1 MISML
6 LAVSFASS
14 SDSEQELAGIQNRM
28 PVIIERD
35 NWPLWLGEYEGEW
48 NICMATDLDLT
59 GASQSQ
65 LGVVFGRAPN
75 RASTSTPAL
84 FPPATRAAGE

>member
-14 SDSEQELAGIQNRM
+14 SDSEPELAGIQDRM

-35 NWPLWLGEYEGEW
+35 NWPLWLGENEESG
-48 NICMATDLDLT
+48 T
-59 GASQSQ
+59 
-65 LGVVFGRAPN
+65 
-75 RASTSTPAL
+75 
-84 FPPATRAAGE
+84 FPWPPI